1 MSKASPKRGTARAQP
16 GADPEKVR
24 RSKKKNKK
32 KMTKHLFHLK
42 AVAHLS
48 SLSTWYSQAD
58 PGLGPDST
66 GAIPRCQAEALHRR
80 ALAGCEAHLGANHP
94 HTLSSMN
101 NLAALLRQQGK
112 LAEAG
117 LRSFVKRG
125 GDLPGGSFSGAY
137 FLCGQGL
144 RPGFFLFDFPI
155 LVGLLSWA

>member
-1 MSKASPKRGTARAQP
+1 MHLHGTIVLDIFFINPNSRP
-16 GADPEKVR
+16 L
-24 RSKKKNKK
+24 
-32 KMTKHLFHLK
+32 H

-66 GAIPRCQAEALHRR
+66 GAIPRRQAEALHRR
-80 ALAGCEAHLGANHP
+80 ALAGREAHLGANHP
-94 HTLSSMN
+94 ETLNSMN
-101 NLAALLRQQGK
+101 NLAELLRQQGK
-112 LAEAG
+112 LDEAG
-117 LRSFVKRG
+117 LKSLVKR
-125 GDLPGGSFSGAY
+125 GDLPGGRFSGAY